1 MKKERDRE
9 EEVDREEEGE
19 EREMMIDTK
28 WVRNFWLPNILKKF
42 ETFQNKNS
50 KNPIKKE
57 II

>member
-1 MKKERDRE
+1 MKKERDR

-42 ETFQNKNS
+42 ETF
-50 KNPIKKE
+50 
-57 II
+57 